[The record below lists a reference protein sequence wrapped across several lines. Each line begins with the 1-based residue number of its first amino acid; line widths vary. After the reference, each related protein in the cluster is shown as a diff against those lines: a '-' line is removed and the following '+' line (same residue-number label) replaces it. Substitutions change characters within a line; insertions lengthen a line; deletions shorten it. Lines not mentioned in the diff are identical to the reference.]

1 MPWPLK
7 MLVAIT
13 MPSASFP
20 LLLGSS
26 STHLAR
32 VTQK

>member
-1 MPWPLK
+1 MLWPLK
-7 MLVAIT
+7 TLVVIM

-26 STHLAR
+26 STHMVR
-32 VTQK
+32 VT